1 MEIAVLA
8 LGCFWG
14 PEIKF
19 SKIDGII
26 KTEVGYCGG
35 NSSITTYKEVC
46 TGNTNHAEVVKLD
59 FDEKIITY
67 EKILKIFFQI
77 HDPTTLNSQG
87 PDFGT
92 QYRSEIF
99 YLNDNQKMIAEKVLN
114 EVNERL
120 SGKVVTKISLLKNY
134 CPAEEYHQKY
144 LESLHIPGAIF
155 FDIDENSRKDT
166 ALPHMLVDQ
175 MSWDKIVSNMG
186 IKKNDEIVIYD
197 NSDVISS
204 CRGWFN
210 FIYYGHDPKLI
221 NVLNGGLRKWLKE
234 KKKVTDEISNI
245 DKSDYKGSERKDLV
259 KSKQAI
265 DQNIDE
271 KIFTLIDA
279 RSRERFEGKIPEP
292 RKGLRSGCIKNSF
305 CIPFN
310 DCLNDDKTFKNKDQ
324 LKKIFKTSIEN
335 LEQKKIVFSCG
346 SGVTACVLALAYSLI
361 NDKYLPCIY
370 DGSWAEYGLI

>member
-19 SKIDGII
+19 SKIEGVI

-35 NSSITTYKEVC
+35 NSPNTTYKEVC
-46 TGNTNHAEVVKLD
+46 TGKTNHAEVVKLD

-120 SGKVVTKISLLKNY
+120 SGNVVTKISLLKNY

-144 LESLHIPGAIF
+144 LEK
-155 FDIDENSRKDT
+155 R
-166 ALPHMLVDQ
+166 
-175 MSWDKIVSNMG
+175 
-186 IKKNDEIVIYD
+186 
-197 NSDVISS
+197 
-204 CRGWFN
+204 
-210 FIYYGHDPKLI
+210 
-221 NVLNGGLRKWLKE
+221 
-234 KKKVTDEISNI
+234 
-245 DKSDYKGSERKDLV
+245 
-259 KSKQAI
+259 
-265 DQNIDE
+265 
-271 KIFTLIDA
+271 
-279 RSRERFEGKIPEP
+279 
-292 RKGLRSGCIKNSF
+292 
-305 CIPFN
+305 
-310 DCLNDDKTFKNKDQ
+310 
-324 LKKIFKTSIEN
+324 
-335 LEQKKIVFSCG
+335 
-346 SGVTACVLALAYSLI
+346 
-361 NDKYLPCIY
+361 
-370 DGSWAEYGLI
+370 

>member
-35 NSSITTYKEVC
+35 DSSITTYKEVC

-59 FDEKIITY
+59 FDEKTITY

-92 QYRSEIF
+92 QYRSEVF

-114 EVNERL
+114 EVNDRL

-144 LESLHIPGAIF
+144 LEK
-155 FDIDENSRKDT
+155 R
-166 ALPHMLVDQ
+166 
-175 MSWDKIVSNMG
+175 
-186 IKKNDEIVIYD
+186 
-197 NSDVISS
+197 
-204 CRGWFN
+204 
-210 FIYYGHDPKLI
+210 
-221 NVLNGGLRKWLKE
+221 
-234 KKKVTDEISNI
+234 
-245 DKSDYKGSERKDLV
+245 
-259 KSKQAI
+259 
-265 DQNIDE
+265 
-271 KIFTLIDA
+271 
-279 RSRERFEGKIPEP
+279 
-292 RKGLRSGCIKNSF
+292 
-305 CIPFN
+305 
-310 DCLNDDKTFKNKDQ
+310 
-324 LKKIFKTSIEN
+324 
-335 LEQKKIVFSCG
+335 
-346 SGVTACVLALAYSLI
+346 
-361 NDKYLPCIY
+361 
-370 DGSWAEYGLI
+370 